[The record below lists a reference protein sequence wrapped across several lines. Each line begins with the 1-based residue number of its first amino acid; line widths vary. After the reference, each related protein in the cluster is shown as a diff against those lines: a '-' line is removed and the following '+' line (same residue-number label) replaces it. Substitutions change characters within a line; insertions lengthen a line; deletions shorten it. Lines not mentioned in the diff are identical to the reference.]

1 MGRHSRCSCRNIRR
15 CCHKFRQCLNTIHEP
30 VPVGVGPVN
39 GVVADI
45 RIKIDASAKLDRIF
59 VWKPTRA
66 RVVVSGT
73 VLSGY
78 VMLVNRFIR
87 S

>member
-1 MGRHSRCSCRNIRR
+1 
-15 CCHKFRQCLNTIHEP
+15 

-59 VWKPTRA
+59 VWKPTGA

-78 VMLVNRFIR
+78 VMLVNWFIR